1 MNSTNNEEKIGISEA
16 LDTLKSAGI
25 IVEGRIYK
33 HYVFDRLGEVEVPGC
48 VTSRLGDDEYRFST
62 DEFSDFDGELVIYT
76 NARTGKTEYR
86 VWAKRDPESDNITS
100 EIGEL
105 PELFWKN
112 SSYAGGEDS
121 RVSRWIIR
129 KLRQMLAKS
138 EK

>member
-1 MNSTNNEEKIGISEA
+1 MSSTYKEKRMRISEA

-33 HYVFDRLGEVEVPGC
+33 HYVFDRLGDVEVPSC
-48 VTSRLGDDEYRFST
+48 VTSRIGDGEYRFST
-62 DEFSDFDGELVIYT
+62 DEFSDFDGELAIYT

-86 VWAKRDPESDNITS
+86 VWAKRDPESDETGR
-100 EIGEL
+100 ETGEL

-121 RVSRWIIR
+121 RVSRWILR
-129 KLRQMLAKS
+129 KLRQMLK
-138 EK
+138 